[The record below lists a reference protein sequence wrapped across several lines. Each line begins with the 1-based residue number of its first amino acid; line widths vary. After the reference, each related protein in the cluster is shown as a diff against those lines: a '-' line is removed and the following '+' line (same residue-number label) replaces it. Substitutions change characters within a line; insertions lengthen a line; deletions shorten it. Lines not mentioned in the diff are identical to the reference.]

1 MTGAEAGE
9 VVLCGNCGTAVSGKF
24 CGDCGAPA
32 EIATAEGWRAL
43 TNQLFGKPDRN
54 AIFSVALQFMRHPV
68 NTIIG
73 LTDDPT
79 YRSQWAFLSTCVGTQ
94 LMLTYVLLPRLYAA
108 LFGMPDT
115 ATSSAVLTNEIVQYV
130 GIAILTPIQFYLC
143 RAHRHAPVHADVLCQ
158 TVRPERQLL
167 RYPFD
172 GCRTSVFRQWRPGA
186 EVGRSD

>member
-9 VVLCGNCGTAVSGKF
+9 VALCGNCGTAVSGKF
-24 CGDCGAPA
+24 CSDCGAPA

-54 AIFSVALQFMRHPV
+54 GIFSVALAFLRHPV
-68 NTIIG
+68 DTTSR

-79 YRSQWAFLSTCVGTQ
+79 YRSQWAFLSTCVGAQ

-115 ATSSAVLTNEIVQYV
+115 ANSSAVLTNEIVQYV
-130 GIAILTPIQFYLC
+130 GIAILTPIQFYLAAHSA
-143 RAHRHAPVHADVLCQ
+143 RA
-158 TVRPERQLL
+158 
-167 RYPFD
+167 
-172 GCRTSVFRQWRPGA
+172 GA
-186 EVGRSD
+186 RRCPMSSCAS